1 MIGYAKNRVL
11 NRVKACLQSISI
23 SNKEMGFLVSI
34 PSLKIIN

>member
-1 MIGYAKNRVL
+1 MNGYAKNRAL
-11 NRVKACLQSISI
+11 TRLKAYLYSNVI